1 VPIVV
6 ALRSFD
12 SSRIFPP
19 HTISIPYPTDSPVKT
34 SQLLWFNLL
43 ALATVAVPG
52 IFAQPSLPP
61 NLDAYVERVR
71 KQFEVPGISLTIV
84 KDGKVVL
91 ARGYGIKKMGVPGA
105 VNTGTVFAI
114 ASNTK
119 AFTATALALLVE
131 EGKLK
136 WDAPVIRYLPWFRL
150 SNPYVTAELTVRDL
164 LVHRSGLGLG
174 AGDLLIWPGSNLNQ
188 RAVVQRLANV
198 PLSTSFRNRYAY
210 DNVLYLAAGELIEA
224 VSGQN
229 WHAFVQTRIIDKLE
243 MRETEV
249 RHSDIERLPNAAS
262 AHARMEGV
270 VRPVNPFISENS
282 DAAGGIVT
290 NARDIAKWLIVQLD
304 SGRTA
309 TGTRLFEPSTTREL
323 WSVVTPLAVDTPPPE
338 LKALRSNFAG
348 YGLGFGLR
356 DYRGFKLV
364 SHTGGLSGFVSRIAM
379 IPELRL
385 GVAVFTNQES
395 EGAYMSLTCHILD
408 YYIGADDIDWIS
420 GFAQL
425 SARTDSLL
433 AVREHRTVSTRDSL
447 SRPSLPLDKYAGDY
461 EDAWYG
467 TVSIG
472 KEGKG
477 LVMRFSHSPGMV
489 GDLEHW
495 QHDTFVARWR
505 DRELRADAFVTFAL
519 TPEGNIDRVTM
530 KAASPATDFSFDFQD
545 LLLKPAPARK
555 E

>member
-1 VPIVV
+1 MKTLRVPW
-6 ALRSFD
+6 
-12 SSRIFPP
+12 
-19 HTISIPYPTDSPVKT
+19 SI
-34 SQLLWFNLL
+34 LLG
-43 ALATVAVPG
+43 LATAAAPG
-52 IFAQPSLPP
+52 ILAQPSLPP
-61 NLDAYVERVR
+61 DLDAYVERVR
-71 KQFEVPGISLTIV
+71 KQFDVPGISLTIV
-84 KDGKVVL
+84 KDGKVAL
-91 ARGYGIKKMGVPGA
+91 ARGYGIKKMGAPGA
-105 VNTGTVFAI
+105 VDDGTVFAI

-131 EGKLK
+131 EGKLE
-136 WDAPVIRYLPWFRL
+136 WNAPVIRYLPWFRL
-150 SNPYVTAELTVRDL
+150 SNPFVTAELTVRDL

-188 RAVVQRLANV
+188 HAIVRRLAYV
-198 PLSTSFRNRYAY
+198 PLATSFRSTYAY

-229 WHAFVQTRIIDKLE
+229 WHDFIRTRILDRLE
-243 MRETEV
+243 MRETGV

-262 AHARMEGV
+262 AHARMGGTV
-270 VRPVNPFISENS
+270 KPVNPFVSENS

-309 TGTRLFEPSTTREL
+309 SGKRLFQPSTTREL
-323 WSVVTPLAVDTPPPE
+323 WSVVTPLPVSPPPPE
-338 LKALRSNFAG
+338 LKALRSNFSG

-356 DYRGFKLV
+356 DYRGYKLV

-379 IPELRL
+379 IPELRV

-395 EGAYMSLTCHILD
+395 EEAYMALTCHILD
-408 YYIGADDIDWIS
+408 YYIGADETDWIR
-420 GFAQL
+420 GFAQ
-425 SARTDSLL
+425 SRAHNDSLL
-433 AVREHRTVSTRDSL
+433 AAREHRTVLRRDSL
-447 SRPSLPLDKYAGDY
+447 SRPSLPVDHYAGDY

-467 TVSIG
+467 TISVT
-472 KEGKG
+472 KEDKG

-495 QHDTFVARWR
+495 QYDTFIVRWR

-519 TPEGNIDRVTM
+519 TAEGTIDHATM
-530 KAASPATDFSFDFQD
+530 KAVSPATDFSFDFQD
-545 LLLKPAPARK
+545 LMLKPSPAHRR
-555 E
+555 